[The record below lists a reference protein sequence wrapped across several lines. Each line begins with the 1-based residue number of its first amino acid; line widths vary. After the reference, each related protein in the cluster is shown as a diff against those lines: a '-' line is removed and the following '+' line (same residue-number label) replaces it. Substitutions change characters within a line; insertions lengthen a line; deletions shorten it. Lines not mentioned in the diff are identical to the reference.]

1 MTISCIWT
9 ALEKQIVFLT
19 KRLIR
24 VRSVRCFRSSCWV
37 LRLPTLGPPLT
48 DHVAV
53 WIQVPAIR
61 TPAVS
66 VKAANAELFK
76 QRFEFYESLI
86 LTPSKDIR

>member
-1 MTISCIWT
+1 M
-9 ALEKQIVFLT
+9 
-19 KRLIR
+19 
-24 VRSVRCFRSSCWV
+24 
-37 LRLPTLGPPLT
+37 LPLQLLCPPLT
-48 DHVAV
+48 DHMAV

>member
-1 MTISCIWT
+1 M
-9 ALEKQIVFLT
+9 
-19 KRLIR
+19 
-24 VRSVRCFRSSCWV
+24 
-37 LRLPTLGPPLT
+37 LPLQLLGPLLT
-48 DHVAV
+48 DPMAV
-53 WIQVPAIR
+53 WIQVPTLR